1 MAGWDDLRQVFIDNG
16 LEELADIIVQLVQDN
31 GTENGNIIYT
41 ELRKTE
47 PYRQR
52 FAGNFERLAQGKVV
66 LSEAEYLYQEK
77 MYTETLAAY
86 GASDLGSRE
95 NYARFI
101 ANDVSPNELNQ
112 RFNTAYTRVQNAV
125 QSGDKPLVDELR
137 RMYPGVTDAELAKS
151 LLLGKEGSQ
160 YLKTKI
166 NVAEIRAAETE
177 AGIKS
182 ALGAQFLET
191 QGVGRAEAR
200 AGLAKTAA
208 MQTGIAEQA
217 RRFGEQDLQGLQQ
230 ELERENILGQQSVK
244 SKRLASQAR
253 AEFAGQ
259 TGIRTGSL
267 SRKKSGQI

>member
-1 MAGWDDLRQVFIDNG
+1 MAGWDDLKQVFIDNG
-16 LEELADIIVQLVQDN
+16 LPELADIVTEIIQNN
-31 GTENGNIIYT
+31 GTENSNIIYT

-52 FAGNFERLAQGKVV
+52 FAGNFERQAQGKVV

-77 MYTETLAAY
+77 MYSETLASY

-151 LLLGKEGSQ
+151 LLLGTEGSQ
-160 YLKTKI
+160 YLKNRI
-166 NVAEIRAAETE
+166 NVAEVRAAQTE
-177 AGIKS
+177 AGIQS
-182 ALGAQFLET
+182 ALGAEFLAS
-191 QGVGRAEAR
+191 QGIGRAEAR

-217 RRFGEQDLQGLQQ
+217 RRFGEQDVQSLQQ

-267 SRKKSGQI
+267 SRKKSGQL

>member
-1 MAGWDDLRQVFIDNG
+1 MAGWEDLKQVFIDNG
-16 LEELADIIVQLVQDN
+16 LPELADIITEIIQNN
-31 GTENGNIIYT
+31 GTENTNIIYT

-52 FAGNFERLAQGKVV
+52 FAGNFQRQAQGKPV

-77 MYTETLAAY
+77 TYAETLAAY
-86 GASDLGSRE
+86 GASDLGSRD

-112 RFNTAYTRVQNAV
+112 RFNAAYTRVQNAV
-125 QSGDKPLVDELR
+125 QSNDKPLVDELR

-151 LLLGKEGSQ
+151 LLLGTEGSQ
-160 YLKTKI
+160 YLRNKI
-166 NVAEIRAAETE
+166 NIAEVRAAETE
-177 AGIKS
+177 AGIRS
-182 ALGAQFLET
+182 ALGADFLVS
-191 QGVGRAEAR
+191 QGVDRAAAR
-200 AGLAKTAA
+200 AGLARTAA
-208 MQTGIAEQA
+208 MQTGIQEQA
-217 RRFGEQDLQGLQQ
+217 RRFGEGDVQSLQQ

>member
-1 MAGWDDLRQVFIDNG
+1 MAGWEDLKQVFIDNG
-16 LEELADIIVQLVQDN
+16 LPELADIIVELVQNN
-31 GTENGNIIYT
+31 GAENDNIIYN

-52 FAGNFERLAQGKVV
+52 FAGNFERQAQGKVV

-101 ANDVSPNELNQ
+101 SNDVSPNELNQ
-112 RFNTAYTRVQNAV
+112 RFTAAYTRVQNAV
-125 QSGDKPLVDELR
+125 NSNDKALVDELK
-137 RMYPGVTDAELAKS
+137 RMYPGVTDSELAKS
-151 LLLGKEGSQ
+151 LLLGTEGSQ
-160 YLKTKI
+160 YLKNRI
-166 NVAEIRAAETE
+166 NIAEVRAAETE
-177 AGIKS
+177 TGIKS
-182 ALGAQFLET
+182 ALGAEFLSS
-191 QGVGRAEAR
+191 QGIGRAEAR

-208 MQTGIAEQA
+208 MQTGIQEQA
-217 RRFGEQDLQGLQQ
+217 RRFGEQDVQGLQQ
-230 ELERENILGQQSVK
+230 ELERENLLGQQSVK

-267 SRKKSGQI
+267 SRKKAGQL

>member
-1 MAGWDDLRQVFIDNG
+1 MAGWEDLKQVFIDNG
-16 LEELADIIVQLVQDN
+16 LEELADIVVQLVQDN
-31 GTENGNIIYT
+31 GTENSNIIYT

-95 NYARFI
+95 NYSRFI

-125 QSGDKPLVDELR
+125 NSNDKPLVDELK
-137 RMYPGVTDAELAKS
+137 RMYPGITDNELAKS

-160 YLKTKI
+160 YLKTRI
-166 NVAEIRAAETE
+166 NVAEIKAAETE
-177 AGIKS
+177 TGIKS
-182 ALGAQFLET
+182 ALGAEFLQS

-208 MQTGIAEQA
+208 MQTGIREQA
-217 RRFGEQDLQGLQQ
+217 RRFGEEDIQGLQQ

-253 AEFAGQ
+253 AEFEGQ

-267 SRKKSGQI
+267 SRKKAGQL

>member
-1 MAGWDDLRQVFIDNG
+1 MAGWEDLKQVFIDNG
-16 LEELADIIVQLVQDN
+16 LPELADAITEIVQNN
-31 GTENGNIIYT
+31 GTQNSNIIYT

-52 FAGNFERLAQGKVV
+52 FAGNFERQAQNKPV

-77 MYTETLAAY
+77 MYSETLAAY

-101 ANDVSPNELNQ
+101 SNDVSPNELSN
-112 RFNTAYTRVQNAV
+112 RFNAAYTRVQNAV
-125 QSGDKPLVDELR
+125 QSGDKPLVDELK

-151 LLLGKEGSQ
+151 LLLGNEGSQ
-160 YLKTKI
+160 YLKNKI
-166 NVAEIRAAETE
+166 NIAEIKAAETE
-177 AGIKS
+177 TGVKS
-182 ALGAQFLET
+182 ALGAEFLT
-191 QGVGRAEAR
+191 SQGITRSQAR
-200 AGLAKTAA
+200 TGLAKTAA
-208 MQTGIAEQA
+208 MTTGIQEQA
-217 RRFGEQDLQGLQQ
+217 RRFGEQDVQSLQQ
-230 ELERENILGQQSVK
+230 ELERENLLGQQSVK
-244 SKRLASQAR
+244 SKRFASQAR

>member
-1 MAGWDDLRQVFIDNG
+1 MAGWDDLKQVFIDNG
-16 LEELADIIVQLVQDN
+16 LPELADIVTEIIQNN
-31 GTENGNIIYT
+31 GTENSNIIYT

-52 FAGNFERLAQGKVV
+52 FAGNFERQAQGKVV

-77 MYTETLAAY
+77 MYSETLASY

-125 QSGDKPLVDELR
+125 QSGDKPLVDELK

-151 LLLGKEGSQ
+151 LLLGTEGSQ
-160 YLKTKI
+160 YLKNRI
-166 NVAEIRAAETE
+166 NVAEVRAAQTE
-177 AGIKS
+177 AGIQS
-182 ALGAQFLET
+182 ALGAEFLAS

-217 RRFGEQDLQGLQQ
+217 RRFGEQDVQSLQQ

-267 SRKKSGQI
+267 SRRKSGQI